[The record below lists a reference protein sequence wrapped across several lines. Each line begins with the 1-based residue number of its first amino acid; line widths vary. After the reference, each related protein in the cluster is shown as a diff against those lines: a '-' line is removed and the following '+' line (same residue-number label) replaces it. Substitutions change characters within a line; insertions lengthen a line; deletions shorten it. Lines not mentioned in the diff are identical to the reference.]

1 MEDADRWKSTVEIMD
16 LASRYTRSGDTGREA
31 DFAELFTAN
40 GIFEVGERRS
50 AKGLEQIRDLM
61 ADVKRAFSTAPPTF
75 FPARHHVSSLNV
87 RFEEDGRASGR
98 SYFLLVGGWG
108 PDHWGTYRDRYELTP
123 EGWRFSYRRATMEG
137 AVPHSPMTFLLH
149 DGPWPE

>member
-1 MEDADRWKSTVEIMD
+1 VDDTDRWMSTIEIMD
-16 LASRYTRSGDTGREA
+16 LTSRYTRSGDTGRQA
-31 DFAELFTAN
+31 DFAELFTAE

-50 AKGLEQIRDLM
+50 AHGLDDIAALM
-61 ADVKRAFSTAPPTF
+61 ADVKRAFAAAPQAF

-87 RFEEDGRASGR
+87 RFDDPAHATGR

-108 PDHWGTYRDRYELTP
+108 PDHWGIYRDRYELTP

-137 AVPHSPMTFLLH
+137 AVSHSPMAFLLH